1 MVKREIWWLCVKE
14 RLVMVASSV
23 VQWWLFN
30 GKRKEGGWAVEVR
43 GSGDDLLG
51 LLVVGRRREGCCCSD
66 SVATGLVG

>member
-1 MVKREIWWLCVKE
+1 M
-14 RLVMVASSV
+14 MAGSV

-51 LLVVGRRREGCCCSD
+51 LLVCGRRREDCCCSD
-66 SVATGLVG
+66 SVATGLLG

>member
-1 MVKREIWWLCVKE
+1 
-14 RLVMVASSV
+14 MVAGSV

-51 LLVVGRRREGCCCSD
+51 LLAVGRRREGCCCSD
-66 SVATGLVG
+66 SVASGLLG